1 MQAPDPQAVLGLP
14 TETSAFLVLT
24 VDAGAE
30 DRFRDLLA
38 DVSPPLS
45 SSTTHPDRRDH
56 SGRRSHREKLD
67 E

>member
-14 TETSAFLVLT
+14 TETSVFLLLT
-24 VDAGAE
+24 VDGGAE
-30 DRFRDLLA
+30 DRFRELA